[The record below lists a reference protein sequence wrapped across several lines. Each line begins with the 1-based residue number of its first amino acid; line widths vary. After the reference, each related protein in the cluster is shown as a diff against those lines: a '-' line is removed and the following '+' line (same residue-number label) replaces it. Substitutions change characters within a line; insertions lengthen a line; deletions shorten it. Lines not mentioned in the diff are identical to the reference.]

1 MADKIYRVN
10 VEKIAG
16 RPVSGF
22 IGEAGDLVYDPDTG
36 IISILDGTTPG
47 GTEITPLSTSGK
59 SGWSGTSGY
68 SGASGTSGATGTS
81 GWSGSGVSGWSGS
94 FVTTGGDGDEPATAK
109 GAEGDTAGSVIVT
122 ATHIYFCTADYSDGN
137 DDIWSKVAIV
147 ATPWA

>member
-1 MADKIYRVN
+1 MSDKIYRVN

-36 IISILDGTTPG
+36 VIAILDGTTPG
-47 GTEITPLSTSGK
+47 GTEITPLSTSGA

-68 SGASGTSGATGTS
+68 SGVTGTS
-81 GWSGSGVSGWSGS
+81 GWSGVSGFSGSGVSGWSGS
-94 FVTTGGDGDEPATAK
+94 FVAAGSVAPATAK
-109 GAEGDTAGSVIVT
+109 GAAEDKSGEVIVT
-122 ATHIYFCTADYSDGN
+122 ATHIYFCTADYTDGN
-137 DDIWSKVAIV
+137 DDIWTKVAIV